1 MNSMP
6 LDAIDRRLLNLLQV
20 DSDRT
25 IRALA
30 MELGVSAPTCLRRI
44 RRLKKAKLLLGSC
57 AQIDPVRAGFSVQAI
72 FEIKLHQS
80 GGPALRRFESRMRT
94 QGPVAQCFE
103 VAGQL
108 DYLVTVIA
116 RDMEDLAGFIER
128 ALASDENIAS
138 FRTHIVLRRVID
150 RRTLPIRDDD

>member
-1 MNSMP
+1 MP
-6 LDAIDRRLLNLLQV
+6 LDPIDRKLLNLLQI

-25 IRALA
+25 IRDLA
-30 MELGVSAPTCLRRI
+30 AELGVSAPTALRRI
-44 RRLKKAKLLLGSC
+44 RRLKKAKLLLGST

-72 FEIKLHQS
+72 FEVKLHES
-80 GGPALRRFESRMRT
+80 GGPALRRFEARMRT
-94 QGPVAQCFE
+94 HSRVAQCFE

-128 ALASDENIAS
+128 ALASDDNIAS
-138 FRTHIVLRRVID
+138 FRTHIVLRRVVD
-150 RRTLPIRDDD
+150 RRTLPIATDG